1 MGPHPHGIVKGEIIG
16 FQPRSPAGPGRPTM
30 NSASEALRWEWSEEI
45 TPWIENNGYSYSWY
59 SYIVVY
65 LCGIHPCRSI
75 CCRSAFIPESSS
87 RTLQAS
93 PQDLEESDRSPSF
106 TRATCGYRGFLDT
119 GKKKMCFQNGLP
131 ISTSSIF
138 HKQNIGLTYLGRFC
152 VFQAI
157 PTCNLTTPTWMCM
170 RVIVS
175 LISGLQPWP
184 CHPWVIAGYGML
196 ILSPI
201 HLKHPP

>member
-1 MGPHPHGIVKGEIIG
+1 MELSRWNLRLPT
-16 FQPRSPAGPGRPTM
+16 SPAGPGRPTM

-75 CCRSAFIPESSS
+75 CCKSAFIPESSS

-119 GKKKMCFQNGLP
+119 GKKTWCVSKMAC
-131 ISTSSIF
+131 
-138 HKQNIGLTYLGRFC
+138 
-152 VFQAI
+152 
-157 PTCNLTTPTWMCM
+157 
-170 RVIVS
+170 
-175 LISGLQPWP
+175 
-184 CHPWVIAGYGML
+184 
-196 ILSPI
+196 LSPHHQFSTNNI
-201 HLKHPP
+201 LVWPTLVGSLFFKPYPHAIWPHLLGCASEWL